1 MLPLQLHQFLLKQP
15 SSAINKL
22 YDYMLRM
29 YNCDCESIDD
39 LEQAIGDNIP
49 ADYILEELEEVI
61 G

>member
-22 YDYMLRM
+22 CDYMLRM
-29 YNCDCESIDD
+29 YNCDCESVDD
-39 LEQAIGDNIP
+39 LEQVIGDNIP